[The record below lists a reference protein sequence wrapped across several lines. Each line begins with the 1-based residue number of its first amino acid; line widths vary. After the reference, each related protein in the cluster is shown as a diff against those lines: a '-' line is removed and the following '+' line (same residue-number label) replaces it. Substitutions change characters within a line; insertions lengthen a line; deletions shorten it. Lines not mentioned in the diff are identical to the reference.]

1 MNNDLTRAVF
11 GNNLNKTYT
20 LSDVLSSLNKIDL
33 LNIGE
38 LAELAISKKSGVKQ
52 CEKLT
57 ENIDLESGHQ
67 IKHAR
72 THLRTSGYWIATVSR
87 NTTAPILLVVSETKT
102 KKQYF
107 FHIPYSA
114 HRHLSGNTIGIS
126 FGQYGRPSSGQWWR
140 YEIKSFDE
148 LCEIAKNA

>member
-1 MNNDLTRAVF
+1 MNNELTKTVF
-11 GNNLNKTYT
+11 GENLDKKFTLSEVLSELNK
-20 LSDVLSSLNKIDL
+20 LDL

-38 LAELAISKKSGVKQ
+38 LAELAISIGSGVKK

-72 THLRTSGYWIATVSR
+72 THLRPNGYWIATVSR

-107 FHIPYSA
+107 FHIPYAA

-126 FGQYGRPSSGQWWR
+126 FGAHGWPSSGQWWA
-140 YEIKSFDE
+140 YEVKSFDK

>member
-1 MNNDLTRAVF
+1 MNNELTQAVF
-11 GNNLNKTYT
+11 GRMLDQKYT
-20 LSDVLSSLNKIDL
+20 LSEVLTALDKLDL

-38 LAELAISKKSGVKQ
+38 LAELAISKKSGVKK
-52 CEKLT
+52 CGKMT

-72 THLRTSGYWIATVSR
+72 THLRPNGYWIATVSR

-107 FHIPYSA
+107 FHIPYKA

-126 FGQYGRPSSGQWWR
+126 FGAHGWPSSGQWWA
-140 YEIKSFDE
+140 YEITSFDE

>member
-1 MNNDLTRAVF
+1 MNNELTRAVF
-11 GNNLNKTYT
+11 GNNLDKTYT

-38 LAELAISKKSGVKQ
+38 LAELAISKKSGVKK
-52 CEKLT
+52 CIKMT

-72 THLRTSGYWIATVSR
+72 THLRPSGYWIATVSR

-107 FHIPYSA
+107 FHIPYTA
-114 HRHLSGNTIGIS
+114 HSRLSGNTIGIS
-126 FGQYGRPSSGQWWR
+126 FGRDGWPSSGQWWA
-140 YEIKSFDE
+140 YEVKSFSE
-148 LCEIAKNA
+148 LCKIAKNA